1 VYSDPPLGALTPPLH
16 AHQTPA
22 LPYGTKGGGLGGS
35 TRGVEGGSVNPDPPL
50 GALTPPLHAHQTPCP
65 PIGQGGVWVDPRGG
79 SRGGR

>member
-1 VYSDPPLGALTPPLH
+1 MYSDPPLGALTPPLH

-50 GALTPPLHAHQTPCP
+50 GALTPLCLRTRP
-65 PIGQGGVWVDPRGG
+65 PALPYADPRGG
-79 SRGGR
+79 LRGGR